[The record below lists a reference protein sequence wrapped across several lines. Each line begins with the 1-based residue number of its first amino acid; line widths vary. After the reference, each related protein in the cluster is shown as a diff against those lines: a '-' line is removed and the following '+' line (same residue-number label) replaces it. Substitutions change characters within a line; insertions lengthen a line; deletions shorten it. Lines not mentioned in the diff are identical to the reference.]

1 MGELMKIL
9 ILGAGATGGYF
20 GGRLAAAG
28 ADVTFLVREK
38 RARQLAADGLVIES
52 AFGNARTPVKTVL
65 ADQLDAP
72 HDVVIL
78 SCKAYDLDTSIAAIR
93 PAVGATSLVLPL
105 LNGIKH
111 LDTLDAT
118 FGIERVLGGS
128 CHLSVTLG
136 EDGVIRH
143 LNQLHLLTFGPRV
156 PSQLAQCR
164 KILEVFSSANFEPK
178 LREDMMQAMWDK
190 WVLLASLAGLT
201 CLFRASVG
209 EIAATPHGRNLMLAL
224 IEECRAVARANG
236 HEPSAEHMTSI
247 ASLLTD
253 PGSKV
258 VASMLRDMQ
267 KDARIEADLIIGDML
282 RRGQLAGVNTPIL
295 TIADTNLRCY
305 EGQRM
310 AGQA

>member
-1 MGELMKIL
+1 MKIL

-20 GGRLAAAG
+20 GGRLAEAG
-28 ADVTFLVREK
+28 ADVTFLVRER

-52 AFGNARTPVKTVL
+52 AFGNARTQVKTVL
-65 ADQLDAP
+65 ADQPTPP

-78 SCKAYDLDTSIAAIR
+78 SCKAYDLDSSIAAIR
-93 PAVGATSLVLPL
+93 PAVGDTSLVLPL

-111 LDTLDAT
+111 LDTLDAA
-118 FGIERVLGGS
+118 FGKERVLGGS
-128 CHLSVTLG
+128 CHLSVTL
-136 EDGVIRH
+136 DANGVIRH

-156 PSQLAQCR
+156 PFQLPRCQE
-164 KILEVFSSANFEPK
+164 ILEIFAPANFEPK
-178 LREDMMQAMWDK
+178 LRQDMMQAMWDK

-201 CLFRASVG
+201 CLLRASVG
-209 EIAATPHGRNLMLAL
+209 EIAATPDGRGLMLAL

-236 HEPSAEHMTSI
+236 HEPSAEHMASI
-247 ASLLTD
+247 GSLLTE

-282 RRGQLAGVNTPIL
+282 RRGRAAGLQTPIL
-295 TIADTNLRCY
+295 TIAATNLLCY
-305 EGQRM
+305 EAQH
-310 AGQA
+310 AAAQA

>member
-1 MGELMKIL
+1 MKIL
-9 ILGAGATGGYF
+9 ILGAGATGGFF
-20 GGRLAAAG
+20 GGRLAESG

-52 AFGNARTPVKTVL
+52 AFGNTKTQVKTVL
-65 ADQLDAP
+65 AKDLREP

-78 SCKAYDLDTSIAAIR
+78 SCKAYDLETSIEAIR
-93 PAVGATSLVLPL
+93 PAVGASSFVLPL

-111 LDTLDAT
+111 LDTLDAA
-118 FGIERVLGGS
+118 FGHERVLGGS

-136 EDGVIRH
+136 ADGVIRH

-156 PSQLAQCR
+156 ASQLPTCQ
-164 KILEVFSSANFEPK
+164 KLMEIFSQANFEPK

-209 EIAATPHGRNLMLAL
+209 EIAATPHGTDLMRAMLR
-224 IEECRAVARANG
+224 ECRAVARANG
-236 HEPSAEHMTSI
+236 FEPNAEYMATTESV
-247 ASLLTD
+247 LTD
-253 PGSKV
+253 PNSKV

-267 KDARIEADLIIGDML
+267 KAARIEADLIIGDML
-282 RRGQLAGVNTPIL
+282 RRGQAAGVDTPIL
-295 TIADTNLRCY
+295 TIAATNLLCY
-305 EGQRM
+305 EAQQA
-310 AGQA
+310 AGAIKPA